1 MKESWYVDKKE
12 ENRLAPGLRPPTPF
26 PELVL
31 HFITELRAA
40 GLRIS
45 IAESMDAM
53 EAVGAVGVEQ
63 DLLREAL
70 AACLVKEE
78 DDRFIFDEIFARFF
92 AGPKGRRKG
101 KLQTSSGEG
110 ERQNIK
116 TQGNP
121 GRPQD
126 EPPEESRKAKSQ
138 VSKPSEQQPT
148 NNEDQKTDNK
158 PATPNPE
165 LRPLAPDSQPPAP
178 ELRTPAPSPQPLAPK
193 RKALLEKPFHLFDA
207 RDVEETKDLVETL
220 ARQFRARLSR
230 RYKPRKHGRLDFRR
244 TIRTSMSHGGVPI
257 ELLLRGRKPGKPDLL
272 VLCDLSGSVATVTD
286 FLLALIAPAASY
298 FRRVRSFAYV
308 DRLCEVSFENGH
320 VIPHTELDLYARS
333 DFGKVLQQFWQ
344 YDGEQLLTRQT
355 LVLILG
361 DARNNRR
368 PPRPDLLIRM
378 RDAGKKLVWLNPE
391 PVARWNTGDSVMK
404 LYEPACDI
412 VLACGNLREL
422 MTALKLAI

>member
-1 MKESWYVDKKE
+1 MSGPHSRIDQP
-12 ENRLAPGLRPPTPF
+12 APGPQPPAPF
-26 PELVL
+26 PEIVL
-31 HFITELRAA
+31 RFITELRTA

-45 IAESMDAM
+45 IAESIDAM
-53 EAVGAVGVEQ
+53 EAVGAVGVEE

-70 AACLVKEE
+70 AACLLKEE
-78 DDRFIFDEIFARFF
+78 DDRFTFDEIFSRFF

-110 ERQNIK
+110 ERQNTK
-116 TQGNP
+116 TQGNL

-126 EPPEESRKAKSQ
+126 QPPEQQPKTKSQ
-138 VSKPSEQQPT
+138 VPKQSEQQPA
-148 NNEDQKTDNK
+148 NNEDQKADGQSSI
-158 PATPNPE
+158 PHSAF
-165 LRPLAPDSQPPAP
+165 
-178 ELRTPAPSPQPLAPK
+178 RTPHFSPLPPKSGSQHLAPK
-193 RKALLEKPFHLFDA
+193 NKALLEKPFHLFDA
-207 RDVEETKDLVETL
+207 RDVEDTKDLVEAL

-230 RYKPRKHGRLDFRR
+230 RYKPRKHGRFDFRR
-244 TIRTSMSHGGVPI
+244 TIRASISRGGVPI
-257 ELLLRGRKPGKPDLL
+257 ELLLRGRKPGKPDLV

-286 FLLALIAPAASY
+286 FLLALIAPASLY
-298 FRRVRSFAYV
+298 FRRVRMFAYV

-333 DFGKVLQQFWQ
+333 DFGKVLQHFWQ
-344 YDGEQLLTRQT
+344 QGGEQMLNQQT

-368 PPRPDLLIRM
+368 PPRPDLLVRM
-378 RDAGKKLVWLNPE
+378 RDTAKKLVWLNPE

-422 MTALKLAI
+422 MMALKQAI

>member
-1 MKESWYVDKKE
+1 MQT
-12 ENRLAPGLRPPTPF
+12 LILR
-26 PELVL
+26 
-31 HFITELRAA
+31 FITELRTA

-70 AACLVKEE
+70 ATCLVKEE
-78 DDRFIFDEIFARFF
+78 DDRFTFDEIFARFF
-92 AGPKGRRKG
+92 SGPKGRRKG

-116 TQGNP
+116 TQGNL
-121 GRPQD
+121 GRPQ
-126 EPPEESRKAKSQ
+126 EQPPEQSRKAKSQ
-138 VSKPSEQQPT
+138 VSQQSEQQPASQ
-148 NNEDQKTDNK
+148 EDQKESEDSS
-158 PATPNPE
+158 TPHSP
-165 LRPLAPDSQPPAP
+165 LPTPHFGPQLPTPDPRPPKSSSQH
-178 ELRTPAPSPQPLAPK
+178 LAPK
-193 RKALLEKPFHLFDA
+193 NKALLEKPFHLFDA
-207 RDVEETKDLVETL
+207 RDVEDTKDLVEAL

-244 TIRTSMSHGGVPI
+244 TIRASISRGGVPI
-257 ELLLRGRKPGKPDLL
+257 ELLLRGRKPGKPDLV

-286 FLLALIAPAASY
+286 FLLALIAPASSY
-298 FRRVRSFAYV
+298 FRRVRMFAYV

-344 YDGEQLLTRQT
+344 QGSEQMLNQQT

-368 PPRPDLLIRM
+368 PPRSDLLIRM
-378 RDAGKKLVWLNPE
+378 RDTAKKLVWLNPE

-422 MTALKLAI
+422 ITALKLVW